1 MIEFEYGIIYS
12 NILSKNDLMMVLKP
26 EKITHN
32 TLFYGRKTILLV
44 FGSKPQNLQGIP

>member
-1 MIEFEYGIIYS
+1 MELS
-12 NILSKNDLMMVLKP
+12 ILTFYQKNDLMMVLKP

-44 FGSKPQNLQGIP
+44 FGSKPQNLQGVP